1 MPASYVL
8 GVGLEVPRCRPVMS
22 LASKCLDA
30 GQFGLGVGLEVPRC
44 RQVMSLVSRCLDAGQ
59 LWPWRWSRGASMP
72 ASYVLGLEVP
82 RCRPVMSLASR
93 CLDAGQFGL
102 GVGLEVPRCRPV
114 MSMALAS
121 MPASYVLGLGL
132 DAGQLCPWRWPR
144 GASMRASLAL
154 ASRCLDAGQFG
165 LGLEVPGCRPV
176 WPWPRGASMPAS
188 YVLGLKMPRCRHV
201 LSLDSNLHFDE
212 THYAN
217 CCAHRKVAKL
227 HSNRIILGQATTEP
241 AYNSLGTLLSE
252 MLCTGTG
259 QTQIW
264 AGGGQ
269 SRSGGLS
276 SLTWTTTHYHCSS
289 FSNESLAIWPHSS
302 EWWTVGHWLS
312 PATCRK
318 FLHFD
323 HRSYSPWDPTLHACP
338 YKQTKPLC
346 HSYHTLT
353 VLDSVIEDF
362 YTTRVYLKSPAI
374 YNRFINQ

>member
-8 GVGLEVPRCRPVMS
+8 GLNLEVPRVMSLALASRCLDAGQLCPWPWPRCRPVMS
-22 LASKCLDA
+22 LA
-30 GQFGLGVGLEVPRC
+30 
-44 RQVMSLVSRCLDAGQ
+44 LVLRCLDAGQ
-59 LWPWRWSRGASMP
+59 LCPWPRSASMPASLALALASRCLDAVKLCPWSRGASMP

-165 LGLEVPGCRPV
+165 LGLEVPRCRPV

-259 QTQIW
+259 QTQI
-264 AGGGQ
+264 
-269 SRSGGLS
+269 
-276 SLTWTTTHYHCSS
+276 
-289 FSNESLAIWPHSS
+289 
-302 EWWTVGHWLS
+302 
-312 PATCRK
+312 
-318 FLHFD
+318 
-323 HRSYSPWDPTLHACP
+323 
-338 YKQTKPLC
+338 
-346 HSYHTLT
+346 
-353 VLDSVIEDF
+353 
-362 YTTRVYLKSPAI
+362 
-374 YNRFINQ
+374 